1 MILTRRRTRLF
12 LKMKKKR
19 RKKEKTNSSKL
30 IVQSPILFIIVLLS
44 ALFSSNTHKNTHTQR
59 KDGKMASSSF
69 AGFSGGIKGTKK
81 KKKINV
87 QEEEE
92 EKDGE
97 KREAVLAVGKD
108 RVHLKEEK
116 KKGEEKKSIP
126 AMRNT
131 FEVGTGRQRKV
142 SACCVFSDASVS
154 SVFSIRMFLFSNRG
168 MYFNQFVC
176 SPPHSS

>member
-1 MILTRRRTRLF
+1 MCDDFDATTSFFKNEEEKRKRTHQ
-12 LKMKKKR
+12 
-19 RKKEKTNSSKL
+19 NSS
-30 IVQSPILFIIVLLS
+30 SNPLF
-44 ALFSSNTHKNTHTQR
+44 LFSSSIIKRSLLIKHTHTQR

>member
-1 MILTRRRTRLF
+1 
-12 LKMKKKR
+12 MKKKR

-44 ALFSSNTHKNTHTQR
+44 ALFSSNTHTHTHTHTQR